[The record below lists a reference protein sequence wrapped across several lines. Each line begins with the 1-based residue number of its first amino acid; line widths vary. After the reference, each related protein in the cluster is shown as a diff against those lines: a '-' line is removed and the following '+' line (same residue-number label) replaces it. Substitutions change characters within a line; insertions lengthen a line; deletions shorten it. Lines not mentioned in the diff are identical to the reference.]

1 MARAIAIDELS
12 QELGASLRGSVVT
25 PSDSQYDE
33 ARALYNAMIDK
44 RPALIARCVDTADV
58 VAAVEFGQQQGL
70 DIAVRGGSHNGAG
83 LASVDDGLVIDLSA
97 MRGVHVDPNERL
109 AHVLGGALVGDV
121 DHATHV
127 FGLAAPFGIIST
139 TGVAGL
145 TLGGGLGYLTRGLG
159 LSIDNLVAAQVVLA
173 NGTVVTASEDENDD
187 LLWALRGGGGNFGV
201 VTAFTFRLSPVGT
214 IVGGPTLWPVE
225 RAAEILSWYRDFL
238 RGAPDELSGFFA
250 FHTIPPAPPFPEHLH
265 FQKMCGVVWCYTGS
279 EAEAGELFEPV
290 RRLAPELDGITSLP
304 FPALNSA
311 FDGLYPPGDHWYWR
325 SDFVAEIPDEAVA
338 VHAEFGANLPNLKST
353 MHLYPVDGV
362 AARVP
367 KDATS
372 WSYRDARWVQ
382 VTVGADPDPTAVGP
396 AKEWALA
403 YWNALHPHSMGGGYV
418 NMLMDDE
425 GQERVRT
432 TYRDNYDRL
441 AEIKAKYDPDN
452 LFHVNQNIRPA

>member
-12 QELGASLRGSVVT
+12 QELGARLRGSVVT

-58 VAAVEFGQQQGL
+58 VAAVDFGRQRGL
-70 DIAVRGGSHNGAG
+70 DIAVRGGGHNGAG
-83 LASVDDGLVIDLSA
+83 LASVDDGLVIALSS
-97 MRGVHVDPNERL
+97 MRCVHVDPAERL
-109 AHVLGGALVGDV
+109 ARVLGGALVADV

-145 TLGGGLGYLTRGLG
+145 TLGGGLGHLTRGLG
-159 LSIDNLVAAQVVLA
+159 LSIDNLIEAQVVLA
-173 NGTVVTASEDENDD
+173 DGTIVTASDDENDD
-187 LLWALRGGGGNFGV
+187 LLWALKGGGGNFGV
-201 VTAFTFRLSPVGT
+201 VTAFTFRLSPVST

-225 RAAEILSWYRDFL
+225 RAAEIMSWYRDFL
-238 RGAPDELSGFFA
+238 PGAPDELSGFFA

-290 RRLAPELDGITSLP
+290 RDLDPSLDGVMTMP

-311 FDGLYPPGDHWYWR
+311 FDGLYPPGDQWYWR

-338 VHAEFGANLPNLKST
+338 VHAEFGASLPNLKST

-362 AARVP
+362 AAKVP
-367 KDATS
+367 KDATA

-382 VTVGADPDPTAVGP
+382 VTVGVDPDPAAVGP

-403 YWNALHPHSMGGGYV
+403 YWDALHPYSMGGGYV
-418 NMLMDDE
+418 NMLMDE

-441 AEIKAKYDPDN
+441 VEIKAKYDPHN
-452 LFHVNQNIRPA
+452 LFHVNQNVRPA

>member
-12 QELGASLRGSVVT
+12 QELGARLRGSVVT

-58 VAAVEFGQQQGL
+58 VAAVDFGRQQGL
-70 DIAVRGGSHNGAG
+70 DIAVRGGGHNGAG
-83 LASVDDGLVIDLSA
+83 LASVDDGLVIDLSS
-97 MRGVHVDPNERL
+97 MRGVHVDPVERL
-109 AHVLGGALVGDV
+109 ARVLGGALVADV

-127 FGLAAPFGIIST
+127 FGLAVPFGIIST

-159 LSIDNLVAAQVVLA
+159 LSIDNLIEAQVVLA
-173 NGTVVTASEDENDD
+173 DGTIVTASDDENDD
-187 LLWALRGGGGNFGV
+187 LLWALKGGGGNFGV
-201 VTAFTFRLSPVGT
+201 VTAFTFRLSPVST

-225 RAAEILSWYRDFL
+225 RAAEIMSWYRDFL
-238 RGAPDELSGFFA
+238 PGAPDELSGFFA

-290 RRLAPELDGITSLP
+290 RDLDPSLDGVMTMP

-311 FDGLYPPGDHWYWR
+311 FDGLYPPGDQWYWR

-338 VHAEFGANLPNLKST
+338 VHAEFGASLPNLKST

-362 AARVP
+362 AAKVP
-367 KDATS
+367 KDATA

-382 VTVGADPDPTAVGP
+382 VTVGVDPDPAAVGP

-403 YWNALHPHSMGGGYV
+403 YWDALHPYSMGGGYV
-418 NMLMDDE
+418 NMLMDE

-441 AEIKAKYDPDN
+441 VEIKAKYDPHN
-452 LFHVNQNIRPA
+452 LFHVNQNVRPP

>member
-1 MARAIAIDELS
+1 MARATAIDELS
-12 QELGASLRGSVVT
+12 QELGASLRGSVVM

-58 VAAVEFGQQQGL
+58 VAAVDFGRQQGL
-70 DIAVRGGSHNGAG
+70 DIAVRGGGHNGAG

-97 MRGVHVDPNERL
+97 MRGVHVDPKERL

-121 DHATHV
+121 DHAAHV

-145 TLGGGLGYLTRGLG
+145 TLGGGVGYLTRGLG
-159 LSIDNLVAAQVVLA
+159 LSSDNLVAAQVVLA

-214 IVGGPTLWPVE
+214 VVGGPTLWPVE

-279 EAEAGELFEPV
+279 EDEAGELFEPV
-290 RRLAPELDGITSLP
+290 RDLDPSLDGVTTMP

-338 VHAEFGANLPNLKST
+338 VHAEFGGSLPNLKST

-367 KDATS
+367 KDATA

-382 VTVGADPDPTAVGP
+382 VTVGVDPDPAAVGP

-403 YWNALHPHSMGGGYV
+403 YWDALHPYSMGGGYV

-441 AEIKAKYDPDN
+441 AELKAKYDPDN

>member
-1 MARAIAIDELS
+1 MARATASDELS
-12 QELGASLRGSVVT
+12 QELGASLRGSVVM

-58 VAAVEFGQQQGL
+58 VAAVDFGRQQGL
-70 DIAVRGGSHNGAG
+70 DIAVRGGGHNGAG

-97 MRGVHVDPNERL
+97 MRGVHVDPKERL

-121 DHATHV
+121 DHAAHV

-145 TLGGGLGYLTRGLG
+145 TLGGGVGYLTRGLG

-279 EAEAGELFEPV
+279 EDEAGELFEPV
-290 RRLAPELDGITSLP
+290 RDLDPSLDGVTTMP

-338 VHAEFGANLPNLKST
+338 VHAEFGGSLPNLKST

-367 KDATS
+367 KDATA

-382 VTVGADPDPTAVGP
+382 VTVGVDPDPAAVGP

-403 YWNALHPHSMGGGYV
+403 YWDALHPHSMGGGYV

-441 AEIKAKYDPDN
+441 AELKAKYDPDN

>member
-44 RPALIARCVDTADV
+44 RPALIARCVDAADV
-58 VAAVEFGQQQGL
+58 VAAVDFGRQQGL
-70 DIAVRGGSHNGAG
+70 DIAVRGGGHNGAG

-97 MRGVHVDPNERL
+97 MRGVHVDPKERL

-121 DHATHV
+121 DHATNV

-145 TLGGGLGYLTRGLG
+145 TLGGGVGYLTRGLG

-173 NGTVVTASEDENDD
+173 NGTVVTASEDENGD

-201 VTAFTFRLSPVGT
+201 VTAFTFRLSPIAT

-265 FQKMCGVVWCYTGS
+265 FQKMCGVVWCYTGR
-279 EAEAGELFEPV
+279 EDDAAELFEPV
-290 RRLAPELDGITSLP
+290 RALAPDLDGISTVP

-311 FDGLYPPGDHWYWR
+311 FDGLYPPGDQWYWR
-325 SDFVAEIPDEAVA
+325 SDYVAEIPNGAVA
-338 VHAEFGANLPNLKST
+338 VHAKLGASLPNLKST
-353 MHLYPVDGV
+353 MHLYPVDGA

-367 KDATS
+367 KDATA

-382 VTVGADPDPTAVGP
+382 VTVGVDPDPAAVGP

-403 YWNALHPHSMGGGYV
+403 YWDALRPYSMGGGYV

-432 TYRDNYDRL
+432 TYRDNYARL
-441 AEIKAKYDPDN
+441 AEIKSKYDPDN

>member
-12 QELGASLRGSVVT
+12 QELGARLRGSVVT

-58 VAAVEFGQQQGL
+58 VAAVDFGRQQGL
-70 DIAVRGGSHNGAG
+70 DIAVRGGGHNGAG
-83 LASVDDGLVIDLSA
+83 LASVDDGLVIDLSS
-97 MRGVHVDPNERL
+97 MRCVHVDPAERL
-109 AHVLGGALVGDV
+109 ARVLGGALVADV

-159 LSIDNLVAAQVVLA
+159 LSIDNLIEAQVVLA
-173 NGTVVTASEDENDD
+173 DGTIVTASDDENDD

-201 VTAFTFRLSPVGT
+201 VAAFTFRLSPVST

-225 RAAEILSWYRDFL
+225 RATEIMSWYRDFL
-238 RGAPDELSGFFA
+238 PGAPDELSGFFA

-279 EAEAGELFEPV
+279 EDEAGELFEPV
-290 RRLAPELDGITSLP
+290 RDLDPSLDGIMTMP

-311 FDGLYPPGDHWYWR
+311 FDGLYPPGDQWYWR

-338 VHAEFGANLPNLKST
+338 VHAEFGASLPNLKST

-362 AARVP
+362 AAKVP
-367 KDATS
+367 KDATA

-382 VTVGADPDPTAVGP
+382 VTVGVDPDPAAVGP

-403 YWNALHPHSMGGGYV
+403 YWDALHPYSMGGGYV
-418 NMLMDDE
+418 NMLMDE

-441 AEIKAKYDPDN
+441 VEIKAKYDPHN
-452 LFHVNQNIRPA
+452 LFHVNQNVRPA

>member
-12 QELGASLRGSVVT
+12 KELGARLRGSVVT

-58 VAAVEFGQQQGL
+58 VSAVDFGRQQGL
-70 DIAVRGGSHNGAG
+70 DIAVRGGGHNGAG
-83 LASVDDGLVIDLSA
+83 LASVDDGLVIDLSS
-97 MRGVHVDPNERL
+97 MRGVHVDPAERL
-109 AHVLGGALVGDV
+109 ARVLGGALVADV

-159 LSIDNLVAAQVVLA
+159 LSIDNLVEAQVVLA
-173 NGTVVTASEDENDD
+173 DGTIVTASDDENDD

-201 VTAFTFRLSPVGT
+201 VTAFTFRLSPVST

-225 RAAEILSWYRDFL
+225 RATEIMSWYRDFL
-238 RGAPDELSGFFA
+238 PEAPDELSGFFA

-279 EAEAGELFEPV
+279 EDEAGELFEPV
-290 RRLAPELDGITSLP
+290 RDLDPSLDGIMTMP

-311 FDGLYPPGDHWYWR
+311 FDGLYPPGDQWYWR

-338 VHAEFGANLPNLKST
+338 VHAEFGRSLPNLKST
-353 MHLYPVDGV
+353 MHLYPVDG
-362 AARVP
+362 AAAKVP
-367 KDATS
+367 KDATA

-382 VTVGADPDPTAVGP
+382 VTVGVDPDPAAIGP

-403 YWNALHPHSMGGGYV
+403 YWDALHPHSMGGGYV

-441 AEIKAKYDPDN
+441 VEIKAKYDPHN
-452 LFHVNQNIRPA
+452 LFHVNQNVRPA